1 MSRTTAATE
10 RETPSPAD
18 ALETHPEAFPEI
30 CPDGGAACPEPAV
43 VPPVPHRFEAAST
56 TPLIAPSA
64 AHLAARLPDHWA
76 AQMATHWA
84 PDWSG
89 SEPEDAAELRPDW
102 DCQSC
107 GACCSYSA
115 EWPRFTLET
124 DEALA
129 LIPPQFVAADE
140 RGMRCEDNRCSALAG
155 KVGEHTACQA
165 YAVRP
170 EVCRDCL
177 PGDHACRTARAAYG
191 IR

>member
-18 ALETHPEAFPEI
+18 AFP
-30 CPDGGAACPEPAV
+30 DTGAV
-43 VPPVPHRFEAAST
+43 VASAPMSAAPASAPVVSA
-56 TPLIAPSA
+56 A

-76 AQMATHWA
+76 ARMASHWA
-84 PDWSG
+84 PEWAEPQPSG
-89 SEPEDAAELRPDW
+89 EPDDEAELRPDW

-177 PGDHACRTARAAYG
+177 PGDHACRTARAAHG
-191 IR
+191 IL

>member
-18 ALETHPEAFPEI
+18 A
-30 CPDGGAACPEPAV
+30 CPDAGAADAL
-43 VPPVPHRFEAAST
+43 PPAST
-56 TPLIAPSA
+56 RLA
-64 AHLAARLPDHWA
+64 AHLATRLPDHWA
-76 AQMATHWA
+76 AHMATHWTADWA
-84 PDWSG
+84 PDRAPEWT
-89 SEPEDAAELRPDW
+89 EPTATGEADDAAEPRPDW
-102 DCQSC
+102 DCQTC

-155 KVGEHTACQA
+155 KVGEHTACQV

-177 PGDHACRTARAAYG
+177 PGDHACRTARAAHG